1 MYKFVYEA
9 PNMGYIR
16 KGMTIAATW
25 AWGVS
30 VIVGMQIFQTRGIE
44 AFAIWAVANSLT
56 LALVGWLFSK
66 VPAST
71 VKLADIMP
79 AWGKIPY
86 VGITYLIQFFSVL
99 VNVTAIKTAFGM
111 LGIGGYWPLF
121 SVAIFAGVF
130 LWGFGHVVRGNVL
143 KFALWMTL
151 LVLLAVAIFGGSA
164 TVTHSAMPD
173 IHWALYGAL
182 ILFCAPIL
190 DQQMWQRRAAFGPG
204 IRPFYLASGLF
215 AAYMVLVGLAT
226 ATGGTGVIV
235 AVIVLL
241 VAGSTLASAL
251 SAVSCF
257 HSTIPWA
264 RAAMTL
270 VFLGAVACT
279 GLGLSVLQIWVLY
292 GSLRIP
298 FALGAFVAILLRRD

>member
-1 MYKFVYEA
+1 MRNFVYGA
-9 PNMGYIR
+9 PGMGDMR

-30 VIVGMQIFQTRGIE
+30 VIVGMQIFQSRGIE
-44 AFAIWAVANSLT
+44 AFAIWALANSLA

-66 VPAST
+66 VPANT
-71 VKLADIMP
+71 TKLANIMP
-79 AWGKIPY
+79 VWANVPY
-86 VGITYLIQFFSVL
+86 TGITYLIQFFSVL

-111 LGIGGYWPLF
+111 LGIGGYWTLF
-121 SVAIFAGVF
+121 AAVIFAGVF

-151 LVLLAVAIFGGSA
+151 LVLLAAAVWGGSGNI
-164 TVTHSAMPD
+164 THSAMPD

-190 DQQMWQRRAAFGPG
+190 DQQMWQRRAAFGAG
-204 IRPFYLASGLF
+204 IRPFVLASGMF
-215 AAYMVLVGLAT
+215 AAYMVLVGLVA
-226 ATGGTGVIV
+226 ASGGSGGIV

-257 HSTIPWA
+257 HGTIPRA
-264 RAAMTL
+264 RAAMAL

-298 FALGAFVAILLRRD
+298 FAFGAAVAILKRN